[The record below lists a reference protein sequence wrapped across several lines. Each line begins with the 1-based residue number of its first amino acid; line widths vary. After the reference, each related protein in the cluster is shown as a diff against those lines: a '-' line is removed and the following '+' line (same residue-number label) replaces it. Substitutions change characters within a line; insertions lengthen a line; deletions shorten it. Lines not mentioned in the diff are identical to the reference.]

1 MDGALREA
9 DVMKRIL
16 IVEDIPETQQ
26 WLQNAAQK
34 AFSDAIIRLSASIAE
49 AKAAIAQQQPDLML
63 IDLNLPDGN
72 GQDLVAE
79 MSSLETPPMCVI
91 VTIYDDDQHVF
102 PSLEAGADGY
112 LLKDQPTEKIA
123 RLLKGIVNGEPP
135 LSPSIARKIL
145 KVFKE
150 KVTSPAHPKLTAR
163 ETEVL
168 ILIAKGYSVPKV
180 AEMLNIS
187 PYTGSD
193 HVKNVYRK
201 LNISSRAEAA
211 LAAAQMGILDD

>member
-1 MDGALREA
+1 
-9 DVMKRIL
+9 MKRIL

-26 WLQNAAQK
+26 WLKHAAQQ
-34 AFSDAIIRLSASIAE
+34 AFSDADIRLSASIAE
-49 AKAAIAQQQPDLML
+49 AKNEMGQQQPELML

-79 MSSLETPPMCVI
+79 VTAEVSPPLCVI

-102 PSLEAGADGY
+102 PSLEAGAEGY
-112 LLKDQPTEKIA
+112 LLKDQPIEKIA

-150 KVTSPAHPKLTAR
+150 KVASPTHPKLTAR

-180 AEMLNIS
+180 AEMLDIS

-211 LAAAQMGILDD
+211 LAASQMGILDD